1 MVKHKEVEIR
11 KEEILKAAERCIAS
25 EGYHQTTMDKI
36 AEEAGLSK
44 GTLYWYFNSKDEI
57 VIELC
62 NHMCN
67 EHLKLLNEFQKHNL
81 SIRDFTLTVG
91 NRFLDL
97 LLKEKDQYRIIF
109 ELWALAAENKKIGSQ
124 LGLIKKMFN
133 NAISLM
139 ISDAVKRGELKSGIK
154 ANEVATVFLAMFD
167 GIAVRYA
174 LDKTLNVKKVWS
186 TAVEVYF
193 DGIGEKP

>member
-1 MVKHKEVEIR
+1 MVKHKEVEKR
-11 KEEILKAAERCIAS
+11 KEEILKAAERCIAR

-109 ELWALAAENKKIGSQ
+109 ELWALADENKKIGNQ

-139 ISDAVKRGELKSGIK
+139 ISDAIKRGELKSGIK
-154 ANEVATVFLAMFD
+154 ANEVATAFLAMFD

-186 TAVEVYF
+186 TAVEAFF
-193 DGIGEKP
+193 DGIGKKP